1 MDIEEL
7 EEKLLFRFLRRM
19 WFEKHYQGRQSALAM
34 RKYFSNEKMR
44 MARNTQP
51 KDWVRFKK
59 ELQAWLEEKRAKMN

>member
-1 MDIEEL
+1 
-7 EEKLLFRFLRRM
+7 M

-34 RKYFSNEKMR
+34 RKYFSNVKMR

-59 ELQAWLEEKRAKMN
+59 ELQAWLEEKRTKMN